1 MRLTKWVRLAAVAT
15 IGLAGAAVP
24 SGAHAARA
32 TEHCVL
38 QVTGELDTGEL
49 VTAPI
54 ECTSDSVATGL
65 LAPSSSVIARHY
77 TGYNW
82 TGSELDILGTS
93 CSGGWLNMP
102 PGWVNVIE
110 STASICTVDHYD
122 RYNLTG
128 AYQTLWSPGGN
139 LTTLSQRTNSAVYY

>member
-1 MRLTKWVRLAAVAT
+1 MRLMKWIRLAAVAT
-15 IGLAGAAVP
+15 IGLAAAAVP

-38 QVTGELDTGEL
+38 EVTGELDTGEL
-49 VTAPI
+49 TTAPI
-54 ECTSDSVATGL
+54 DCSSDAASQLIAL
-65 LAPSSSVIARHY
+65 SSSVIARHY

-82 TGSELDILGTS
+82 TGSELDIVGGS

-102 PGWVNVIE
+102 AGWVNVIE

-122 RYNLTG
+122 YYNLLG
-128 AYQTLWSPGGN
+128 AMQRLSSPGGN
-139 LTTLSQRTNSAVYY
+139 LILLSQRTNSAAYS